1 MGLPG
6 PTSTPQASSGKGVGR
21 QQGSGCRGG
30 ARGRPATTGP
40 PPPRLGGA
48 ERSGGLA
55 AASPHRPELQLRLQP
70 QKRCLRQC
78 RTRLAPPAAA
88 EPLAQ
93 STPRR
98 PAGSG
103 LGASLAGGPA
113 GQGPPQ
119 LGGGERGSR
128 ASATPGHGAGA
139 DTCCGLS
146 SMLLLLLLLLPSQ
159 PSPASRAQAGWAAQ
173 TVHPR
178 RSMLAQA
185 RGRPAW
191 CSSSWLLQPTPPPPL
206 PPQPGQAIAL
216 AAQPPYGA
224 ASTHGSGTHPMAVG
238 LVGGRR
244 RRWRGGAIFS
254 APAELTVAGSC
265 GTRPPPKRGVAGR
278 ALATR
283 DWAPLAR

>member
-1 MGLPG
+1 M
-6 PTSTPQASSGKGVGR
+6 GR

-119 LGGGERGSR
+119 LGGGGEGQQGICHPRPR
-128 ASATPGHGAGA
+128 CWRRH
-139 DTCCGLS
+139 
-146 SMLLLLLLLLPSQ
+146 LLRTQQHAAAAAAAAAQPAEPSQ
-159 PSPASRAQAGWAAQ
+159 PSPGWVGSPNCAPKAVDAGAGAGPAGLVLQQLAPAAD
-173 TVHPR
+173 
-178 RSMLAQA
+178 
-185 RGRPAW
+185 
-191 CSSSWLLQPTPPPPL
+191 SSSPSPSP
-206 PPQPGQAIAL
+206 
-216 AAQPPYGA
+216 
-224 ASTHGSGTHPMAVG
+224 
-238 LVGGRR
+238 
-244 RRWRGGAIFS
+244 
-254 APAELTVAGSC
+254 
-265 GTRPPPKRGVAGR
+265 TRPGHCSGGPAPIRCSIHTRQRHPPHGRWACWWPAAAVAGR
-278 ALATR
+278 GHFQC
-283 DWAPLAR
+283 PC